1 MFCDFPV
8 LTCVVDFREAIL
20 IDLKRKIRALGNIT
34 NANNGHRR
42 GMRYSAP
49 NSVFRSMESLGKINR
64 MYGVRGL
71 FKYAWRLSNPE
82 VVDKASTGSRI

>member
-1 MFCDFPV
+1 MSGDILV

-20 IDLKRKIRALGNIT
+20 VDIKRKLCAFPNVT

-49 NSVFRSMESLGKINR
+49 NKCFAVWGIV
-64 MYGVRGL
+64 G
-71 FKYAWRLSNPE
+71 
-82 VVDKASTGSRI
+82 

>member
-1 MFCDFPV
+1 MFSDFPV

-42 GMRYSAP
+42 DMRYSAP
-49 NSVFRSMESLGKINR
+49 NNCFAVWSRWIRSTECLGCECCLS
-64 MYGVRGL
+64 MRG
-71 FKYAWRLSNPE
+71 
-82 VVDKASTGSRI
+82 G